1 VHADRSPRAVRG
13 LFVTFEGVEGC
24 GKTTQARLLAA
35 RLKAEGRR
43 VVSTAE
49 PGGTRLGRALRHAL
63 LQPGRTVDPV
73 AEWLL
78 FEADR
83 AQHVRDHLR
92 PALERGKI
100 VICDRYS
107 DSTRAYQGI
116 GRGLGLD
123 VVDPVDALAT
133 GGLKPHLTF
142 LLDIPVAESLKRTR
156 KRGLRLTRFERERER
171 FHERIKS
178 AFLVLA
184 TKEPGRIKVVDGRL
198 GKAAI
203 HDVIWRHVSDAL
215 GRRGG

>member
-1 VHADRSPRAVRG
+1 MERAVRG
-13 LFVTFEGVEGC
+13 LFVTFEGTEGC
-24 GKTTQARLLAA
+24 GKTTQARMLGA
-35 RLKAEGRR
+35 RLKAEGQR

-49 PGGTRLGRALRHAL
+49 PGGTRLGKALRNAL
-63 LQPGRTVDPV
+63 LHPGRTVDPV

-83 AQHVRDHLR
+83 AQHVRDNIR

-100 VICDRYS
+100 VICDRFS

-116 GRGLGLD
+116 GRGLGLET
-123 VVDPVDALAT
+123 VDPVDALAT

-142 LLDIPVAESLKRTR
+142 LLDIPVSESLKRTR

-171 FHERIKS
+171 FHEKIKS

-198 GKAAI
+198 GKAQIA
-203 HDVIWRHVSDAL
+203 DVIWRHITVAL
-215 GRRGG
+215 GRK

>member
-1 VHADRSPRAVRG
+1 MERSLRG
-13 LFVTFEGVEGC
+13 LFVTFEGGEGT
-24 GKTTQARLLAA
+24 GKTTQARLLGA
-35 RLKAEGRR
+35 RLKAAGHR

-49 PGGTRLGRALRHAL
+49 PGGTRLGKALRNAL
-63 LQPGRTVDPV
+63 LHPGRAVDPV

-83 AQHVRDHLR
+83 AQHVRDNIR
-92 PALERGKI
+92 PALVRGKV
-100 VICDRYS
+100 VICDRFS

-116 GRGLGLD
+116 GRGLGLETI
-123 VVDPVDALAT
+123 DPVDALAT

-142 LLDIPVAESLKRTR
+142 LLDIPVSESLKRTR

-171 FHERIKS
+171 FHEKIKS

-198 GKAAI
+198 GKAQI
-203 HDVIWRHVSDAL
+203 HAVIWRHVSEAL
-215 GRRGG
+215 AKRDR

>member
-1 VHADRSPRAVRG
+1 MERALRG
-13 LFVTFEGVEGC
+13 LFVTFEGGEGT

-35 RLKAEGRR
+35 RLKAAGHR

-49 PGGTRLGRALRHAL
+49 PGGTRLGKALRNAL
-63 LQPGRTVDPV
+63 LHPGRAVDPV

-83 AQHVRDHLR
+83 AQHVRDNIR
-92 PALERGKI
+92 PALVRGKV
-100 VICDRYS
+100 VICDRFS

-116 GRGLGLD
+116 GRGLGLET
-123 VVDPVDALAT
+123 VDPVDALAT

-142 LLDIPVAESLKRTR
+142 LLDIPVTESIKRTR

-171 FHERIKS
+171 FHEKIKS

-198 GKAAI
+198 GKAQI
-203 HDVIWRHVSDAL
+203 HAVIWRHVSEAL
-215 GRRGG
+215 AKRDR